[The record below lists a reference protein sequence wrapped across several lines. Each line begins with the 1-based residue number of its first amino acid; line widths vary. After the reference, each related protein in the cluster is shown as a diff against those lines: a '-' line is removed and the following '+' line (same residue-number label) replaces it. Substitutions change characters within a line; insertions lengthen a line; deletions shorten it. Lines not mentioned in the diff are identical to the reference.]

1 MVAFVMLV
9 CFLVTS
15 FGWLYESFKATE
27 KQVEEEKSEK
37 RENTIILTLNKNERK
52 GSVDTKM
59 VNTDTFFMTFRR

>member
-27 KQVEEEKSEK
+27 KQIEEAKIK
-37 RENTIILTLNKNERK
+37 KIRKNYNIDIR
-52 GSVDTKM
+52 
-59 VNTDTFFMTFRR
+59 